1 MPPPDDGADPAKL
14 AAWFDQ
20 CAPALVLYVR
30 QWLDPAGAD
39 DVVQELF
46 VKLLSQ
52 RALPRNAG
60 AWLYRSAR
68 NAAISQGR
76 SFWRRKRR
84 EQVVARQR
92 VELFDARPEDAI
104 DATAASE
111 AVKRLPPEQREVVV
125 LRVWSGLT
133 LAEIADVTCTSV
145 STAFARYRAGLSE
158 IRRIMESSTCKATK
172 DIEATQTPRR

>member
-1 MPPPDDGADPAKL
+1 VPPPNDGADPAKL
-14 AAWFDQ
+14 AEWFDQ
-20 CAPALVLYVR
+20 CAPALALYVR
-30 QWLDPAGAD
+30 QWLEPTAAD

-52 RALPRNAG
+52 QGLARNAK

-92 VELFDARPEDAI
+92 VELFHARPEDAI
-104 DATAASE
+104 DAAAASA
-111 AVKRLPPEQREVVV
+111 AVAQLPPDQREAVV
-125 LRVWSGLT
+125 LRIWSGLT
-133 LAEIADVTCTSV
+133 LAEAAEVTGTSV

-158 IRRIMESSTCKATK
+158 IRRIMESSTCKAAK
-172 DIEATQTPRR
+172 DIEATRTPRL